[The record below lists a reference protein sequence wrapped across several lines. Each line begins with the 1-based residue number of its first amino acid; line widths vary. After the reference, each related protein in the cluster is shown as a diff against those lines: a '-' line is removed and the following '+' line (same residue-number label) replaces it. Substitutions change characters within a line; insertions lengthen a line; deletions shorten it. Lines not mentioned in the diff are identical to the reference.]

1 MQLFAHH
8 GHTHS
13 HIRTHAQT
21 HRLEAQMVK
30 WGFVCVCLCVSGVL
44 GMIKFKTFHLSLC
57 LSSRSTGSRLARP
70 GGSRGNLWWFT
81 LAEFLE
87 VLTVITE
94 CPGTPRVGLRH
105 APTFP
110 VCLSPAYWWVLLPV
124 LALNLVWQ
132 WGHIFVLCHVVLL
145 TFDGFRFRCYWNVP
159 APSPAGPHLTFCPRK
174 AAQCRAET
182 ASECPPGIHVKHPP
196 PISRSSNLL

>member
-1 MQLFAHH
+1 MCLIPCLCDGMWLSDRHIHAHAH
-8 GHTHS
+8 PYTHKHTHRQCLFRIKPYCLIS
-13 HIRTHAQT
+13 SQKRLKCNCLPITDTHTHTYARTHAQT

-44 GMIKFKTFHLSLC
+44 GMIKCKTFHLSLC
-57 LSSRSTGSRLARP
+57 LSSRSTGSRPLRP

-81 LAEFLE
+81 LVEFLE

-105 APTFP
+105 APTLP
-110 VCLSPAYWWVLLPV
+110 VCLSPAYWWFLLPV

-145 TFDGFRFRCYWNVP
+145 IRW
-159 APSPAGPHLTFCPRK
+159 
-174 AAQCRAET
+174 
-182 ASECPPGIHVKHPP
+182 I
-196 PISRSSNLL
+196 